1 VLELQTFVADTE
13 SAAREGRKNDFFDL
27 NVRFHN
33 RQFALAGNAPAETV
47 YLAHTRKLLM
57 LQRRSFDEASH
68 MLQAN
73 SEHREVV
80 DAILSGDAAL
90 ARERGERHGRSGR
103 ARFLKAIAYREA

>member
-1 VLELQTFVADTE
+1 MLELQTFVADTE
-13 SAAREGRKNDFFDL
+13 SAAREGRQNDFFDL
-27 NVRFHN
+27 NMRFHN
-33 RQFALAGNAPAETV
+33 RQLALAGNAPAETV

-90 ARERGERHGRSGR
+90 VRERGERHGRSGR